1 MTQVG
6 SAGQVPPETGLAFC
20 CAAPCSPHASL
31 GLAQG
36 SPVPI
41 TGPQAGLGDPTGPP
55 HPDWGTHHVE
65 PGTYLLGSLTLSQ
78 TPQGQIPLS
87 FLCP

>member
-6 SAGQVPPETGLAFC
+6 SAGQVPPEMGLAFC
-20 CAAPCSPHASL
+20 CAAPPPPGHFFSNPRSPHASL

-41 TGPQAGLGDPTGPP
+41 TGPQAGLGDPTVPP
-55 HPDWGTHHVE
+55 HPDWDSHHVE
-65 PGTYLLGSLTLSQ
+65 PGTYLLGSLILS
-78 TPQGQIPLS
+78 
-87 FLCP
+87 